1 MDFQKI
7 LLHSVIK
14 EKGPFMKYFLGLIG
28 CLYLFGCST
37 SVKQYQNEKP
47 ILQLDSYL
55 NGDLVAQGVFMDRW
69 GTVKK
74 RFVVDMKASW
84 TPEGVG
90 TLVEDFK
97 WSDGTK
103 TQRIWTLK
111 KLADGKYEGTA
122 ADVDGK
128 ALGEAAGNAFNWAYT
143 LNLDV
148 DGTTWKV
155 QFDDWMF
162 LVDEKTLL
170 NKAVMSK
177 WGFRLGEVLISF
189 QKK

>member
-1 MDFQKI
+1 
-7 LLHSVIK
+7 
-14 EKGPFMKYFLGLIG
+14 MKYFLGLIS
-28 CLYLFGCST
+28 CVYLFGCTT

-55 NGDLVAQGVFMDRW
+55 NGVLVAQGVFMDRW

-74 RFVVDMKASW
+74 RFVVDMKANW
-84 TPEGVG
+84 TADGIG
-90 TLVEDFK
+90 TLIEDFK
-97 WSDGTK
+97 WSDGSK

-128 ALGEAAGNAFNWAYT
+128 ALGEAAGNAFNWSYT
-143 LNLDV
+143 MNLDV
-148 DGTTWKV
+148 DGTIWKV